1 MEVYQN
7 DKKITTTW
15 LYFYLQGT
23 GSEFLDY
30 NLPFPNVLK
39 HINKGYYIGWQV
51 NGYPGTKEAREY
63 FNDIIARFLIT
74 FKDFNPEKIDFK
86 PRIDKHTHINFKNS
100 YELKQFQTL
109 NSIQTPKKAQNRTES
124 VDTIDQVFWAIKYYT
139 ESIIKEVGFVPYE
152 MLEEFAYRNF
162 YYKEKSTLRAK
173 CRSIWDWYNSRDWT
187 IPVNKRKRKTK
198 NNKEL
203 LMTRQERAKK
213 NAQLKY
219 KRARAAILGFIQEN
233 LFSDEYKRK
242 NGAWNLTKL
251 SKEIGIHRDTIRK
264 HLKEMQEE
272 GLI

>member
-1 MEVYQN
+1 MEVYHN
-7 DKKITTTW
+7 AKKITTW

-39 HINKGYYIGWQV
+39 HINLGYFIGWQI

-74 FKDFNPEKIDFK
+74 FKDYRPEKIDFK
-86 PRIDKHTHINFKNS
+86 PKLDRHTHINFKVS

-109 NSIQTPKKAQNRTES
+109 NSIQTKKLIQKRAEN
-124 VDTIDQVFWAIKYYT
+124 VDTIDQTFWAIKYYV
-139 ESIIKEVGFVPYE
+139 EELIKEMGFVPYE
-152 MLEEFAYRNF
+152 MIEEFAYRNF

-173 CRSIWDWYNSRDWT
+173 CRAIWDWYNERDWT
-187 IPVNKRKRKTK
+187 IPQPKRIRKTK
-198 NNKEL
+198 TDEEL
-203 LMTRQERAKK
+203 FMTRSERAKQ

-219 KRARAAILGFIQEN
+219 KRARATILGFIQEN
-233 LFSDEYKRK
+233 LFSDEYKR
-242 NGAWNLTKL
+242 NGKWNLTKL

-264 HLKEMQEE
+264 HLKELREE